1 MKPWLL
7 NILACPIC
15 KHHPVSAYFFDWET
29 DEKDLQSICQKAG
42 KVEAKFESE
51 YGLLAK
57 QLLDGTISP
66 PAIEV
71 IDDRTGDKATKGLLR
86 RVRKILGR
94 IGVVKGKTRER
105 IVEEFKIELDVIHR
119 YLNLI
124 EVDKGLLVCEKC
136 GRWYPI
142 GRAVEGVPEM
152 LPDDL
157 REKEELQFLKQWED
171 KIPKRVLKKGKPF
184 NLGS

>member
-15 KHHPVSAYFFDWET
+15 KHHPVLAYFFDWET
-29 DEKDLQSICQKAG
+29 DEEDLKSICQKAG
-42 KVEAKFESE
+42 KAEAKFESE

-66 PAIEV
+66 PAIKV
-71 IDDRTGDKATKGLLR
+71 IDDRTGNKTTKSLLR
-86 RVRKILGR
+86 RVRGILDR
-94 IGVVKGKTRER
+94 MGVVKDRTKEE
-105 IVEEFKIELDVIHR
+105 IVEEFKVELDVIHR

-124 EVDKGLLVCEKC
+124 EVEKGLLVCEEC
-136 GRWYPI
+136 DRWYPI

-157 REKEELQFLKQWED
+157 REKEELQFLKQWEE
-171 KIPKRVLKKGKPF
+171 KVPRKVLTRGKPF
-184 NLGS
+184 NLSS